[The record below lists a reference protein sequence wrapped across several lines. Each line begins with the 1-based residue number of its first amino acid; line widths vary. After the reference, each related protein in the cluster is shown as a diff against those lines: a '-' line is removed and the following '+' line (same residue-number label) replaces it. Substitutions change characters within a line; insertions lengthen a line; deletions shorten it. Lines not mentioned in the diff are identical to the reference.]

1 MVTQIK
7 ESCLF
12 YKDYLLN
19 VVHLN
24 LYLFLILL
32 FFALAAQSQVQLNG
46 DLAAFSI
53 GKETGKTDALYQFK
67 EGETSWQKV
76 GHLGT
81 SNVFSIAIDSE
92 NFIIYAVDGGNLGA
106 VNPVTANFSIIG
118 NVGSGVGSAGT
129 IVINQIY
136 GLTYEP
142 IEKVLYATHR
152 RANFEDDILLKINP
166 QSGEIIKQEL
176 LDTAFNQVD
185 YAVIQSSTRA
195 TIFPP
200 PPLTE
205 TTSILYEPITEDLF
219 CLQRSFGNIALC
231 IINKLDGRLEAVIL
245 DLSLTEMF
253 GIGSNFSEELFA
265 TALKYPNN
273 QSSLYGIDRS
283 QGEYN
288 MIQSMQANT
297 DIEFTGIAF
306 LKTQEAITNCD
317 DEINLNMSSP
327 QASSIKAK
335 KNILSNNTI
344 EVNTIYQAEEVINLH
359 NCFSAPSNKNFNA
372 EIKEVCPQ

>member
-1 MVTQIK
+1 MVTQINGGCL
-7 ESCLF
+7 SCMGN
-12 YKDYLLN
+12 LLN
-19 VVHLN
+19 AVHLN
-24 LYLFLILL
+24 LNLLLIIL
-32 FFALAAQSQVQLNG
+32 FFAFTAECQVQLNG

-53 GKETGKTDALYQFK
+53 GKEAGKTDALYQFK

-76 GHLGT
+76 GHLET
-81 SNVFSIAIDSE
+81 NNVFSIAIDSE
-92 NFIIYAVDGGNLGA
+92 NFMLYAVDGGNLGTI
-106 VNPVTANFSIIG
+106 NPVTASFSAIG
-118 NVGSGVGSAGT
+118 NIGAGVGSVGT
-129 IVINQIY
+129 ITINQIY

-152 RANFEDDILLKINP
+152 RTNFEDDILLKISP
-166 QSGEIIKQEL
+166 QSGKIIKQEL
-176 LDTAFNQVD
+176 IDTAFNQVD

-205 TTSILYEPITEDLF
+205 TTSILYEPITGDLF

-253 GIGSNFSEELFA
+253 SIGSNSSEELFA
-265 TALKYPNN
+265 TALKYSTN

-288 MIQSMQANT
+288 MIQNMQVNT
-297 DIEFTGIAF
+297 DVEFTGIAF
-306 LKTQEAITNCD
+306 LKTQETITACE

-327 QASSIKAK
+327 QTSLIKAK
-335 KNILSNNTI
+335 KNIQSNNTI
-344 EVNTIYQAEEVINLH
+344 KMNTVYRAEEIITLH

-372 EIKEVCPQ
+372 EIKEVCP

>member
-1 MVTQIK
+1 MVTQINGGCL
-7 ESCLF
+7 SCMGN
-12 YKDYLLN
+12 LLN
-19 VVHLN
+19 AVHLN
-24 LYLFLILL
+24 LNLLLIIL
-32 FFALAAQSQVQLNG
+32 FFAFTAECQVQLNG

-53 GKETGKTDALYQFK
+53 GKEAGKTDALYQFK

-76 GHLGT
+76 GHLET
-81 SNVFSIAIDSE
+81 NNVFSIAIDSE
-92 NFIIYAVDGGNLGA
+92 NFMLYAVDGGNLGA
-106 VNPVTANFSIIG
+106 INPVTASFSIIG
-118 NVGSGVGSAGT
+118 NIGAGEGSVGT
-129 IVINQIY
+129 IIINQIY

-152 RANFEDDILLKINP
+152 RTNFEDDILLKINP
-166 QSGEIIKQEL
+166 QSGKIIKQEL
-176 LDTAFNQVD
+176 IDTAFNQVD

-205 TTSILYEPITEDLF
+205 TTSILYEPITGDLF

-253 GIGSNFSEELFA
+253 SIGSNSSEELFA
-265 TALKYPNN
+265 TALKYSTN

-288 MIQSMQANT
+288 MIQNMQVNT
-297 DIEFTGIAF
+297 DVEFTGIAF
-306 LKTQEAITNCD
+306 LKTQETITACE

-327 QASSIKAK
+327 QTSLIKAK
-335 KNILSNNTI
+335 KNIQSNNTI
-344 EVNTIYQAEEVINLH
+344 KMNTVYRAEEIITLH

-372 EIKEVCPQ
+372 EIKEVCP